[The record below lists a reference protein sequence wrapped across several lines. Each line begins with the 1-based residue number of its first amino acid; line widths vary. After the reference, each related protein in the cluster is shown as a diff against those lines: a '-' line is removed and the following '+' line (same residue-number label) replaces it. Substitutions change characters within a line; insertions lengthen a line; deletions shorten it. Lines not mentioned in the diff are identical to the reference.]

1 MINLKNLLA
10 AAGVFAV
17 FATLRGRRLA
27 VSRYKVHSGKIK
39 GRLRIALLSD
49 LHSFNHGTL
58 HEPQAKL
65 VKAID
70 DNNPDIIVLTG
81 DIADHVIPHLN
92 TKILLRKLGKYPVF
106 YVTGN
111 HEYKSGEIREIKRFF
126 RDLGADVL
134 EGVNRKIRIRDN
146 KINICGIDDA
156 IIGARRF
163 KAQLLRCANQADM
176 KNFTMLLTHRPE
188 KVNLYRQLKF
198 DLILTGHTH
207 GGTVIIPRFFNGI
220 YAVNQGFLPKYAGGL
235 YDVGRGNMVVSRGLS
250 KSSRGLPRVFNR
262 PELVIVD
269 VCEE

>member
-1 MINLKNLLA
+1 MKYLKNILIL
-10 AAGVFAV
+10 AGVLSV

-27 VSRYKVHSGKIK
+27 VSRYKVHSSKIR

-49 LHSFNHGTL
+49 LHSFNHGSL
-58 HEPQAKL
+58 HDPQSKL

-70 DNNPDIIVLTG
+70 DNNPDLVVMTG
-81 DIADHVIPHLN
+81 DIADHIIPHFN
-92 TKILLRKLGKYPVF
+92 TKVLLRKLGKYPVF
-106 YVTGN
+106 YATGN

-126 RDLGADVL
+126 RDLGANVL
-134 EGVNRKIRIRDN
+134 EGVNRKIQIRGN

-156 IIGARRF
+156 IIGAERF
-163 KAQLLRCANQADM
+163 KAQLLNCAGQADM
-176 KNFTMLLTHRPE
+176 KNFTILLTHRPE
-188 KVNLYRQLKF
+188 KVKLYRQLKF

>member
-1 MINLKNLLA
+1 MKYLKNIL
-10 AAGVFAV
+10 VFAGTAALA
-17 FATLRGRRLA
+17 ATLRGRRLA
-27 VSRYKVHSGKIK
+27 TVRYKVYSSKIK
-39 GRLRIALLSD
+39 GRLRIALISD
-49 LHSFNHGTL
+49 LHSFNHGSIRT
-58 HEPQAKL
+58 PQEKL
-65 VKAID
+65 IKAID
-70 DNNPDIIVLTG
+70 ESNPDLIVMAG

-106 YVTGN
+106 YVSGN

-134 EGVNRKIRIRDN
+134 EGVNRKITVRNN
-146 KINICGIDDA
+146 KINICGVDDA
-156 IIGARRF
+156 IIGAERF
-163 KAQLLRCANQADM
+163 KKQLLTCADQADM
-176 KNFTMLLTHRPE
+176 KNFTILLTHRPE
-188 KVNLYRQLKF
+188 KVNLYRKLKF

-220 YAVNQGFLPKYAGGL
+220 YAVNQGFLPKYAGGM

-269 VCEE
+269 VWEE

>member
-1 MINLKNLLA
+1 MIKLKNLLVLAGA
-10 AAGVFAV
+10 AAL

-27 VSRYKVHSGKIK
+27 VSRYKIHSSKIK

-49 LHSFNHGTL
+49 LHSFNHGSL
-58 HEPQAKL
+58 HNPQSKL
-65 VKAID
+65 IKAID
-70 DNNPDIIVLTG
+70 DNNPDLIVMTG
-81 DIADHVIPHLN
+81 DIADHIIPHLN

-106 YVTGN
+106 YATGN

-134 EGVNRKIRIRDN
+134 EGVNRKITIRGN
-146 KINICGIDDA
+146 KLNICGVDDA
-156 IIGARRF
+156 IIGAERF
-163 KAQLLRCANQADM
+163 KAQLLNCANQADM

-269 VCEE
+269 VWEE